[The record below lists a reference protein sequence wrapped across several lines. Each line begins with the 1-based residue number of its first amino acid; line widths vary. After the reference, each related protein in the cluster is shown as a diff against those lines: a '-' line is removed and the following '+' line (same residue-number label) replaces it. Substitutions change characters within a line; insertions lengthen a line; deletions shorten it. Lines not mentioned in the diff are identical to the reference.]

1 MGNYKKQNKEVNSIK
16 TIDQHECDLDRLV
29 LKLELEGFSDK
40 LINEI
45 NNKKCK
51 ISILKNQLESSK
63 LKTKTY
69 YRQ

>member
-1 MGNYKKQNKEVNSIK
+1 MNHKNKYKELHQVKS
-16 TIDQHECDLDRLV
+16 IDQHEYDLDRLI

-63 LKTKTY
+63 LKTKIY
-69 YRQ
+69 YKQ